1 MFVKA
6 VCCTAVLFVVLAAL
20 GIWLQKRPPRDQN
33 EVMTDDF
40 RDLIGRLEE
49 QERRLTFDRFDNAD
63 AWALGCL
70 LVDLATGRD
79 LPVAVDIRRG
89 TQQLFH
95 AALPGSTADNDAW
108 IERKVR
114 VVLAVRGVVVPG
126 RAAAGGQGPGAG
138 RGHGC
143 GSGAVRGARRRVP
156 GPGAVRGVVGV
167 VTVSGLP
174 QAEDHALVVEAIEA
188 YLAAD

>member
-1 MFVKA
+1 
-6 VCCTAVLFVVLAAL
+6 
-20 GIWLQKRPPRDQN
+20 
-33 EVMTDDF
+33 MTDDF

-49 QERRLTFDRFDNAD
+49 QEHRLVFDRFDNAD

-108 IERKVR
+108 IQRKARTVQR
-114 VVLAVRGVVVPG
+114 YGASSYLVGRRLAAKGQELDAGMGVDP
-126 RAAAGGQGPGAG
+126 AAYAAHGGAFPI
-138 RGHGC
+138 
-143 GSGAVRGARRRVP
+143 RVP
-156 GPGAVRGVVGV
+156 HVGVVGV
-167 VTVSGLP
+167 ITVSGLP
-174 QAEDHALVVEAIEA
+174 QADDHALVVEAIETHLSGA
-188 YLAAD
+188 

>member
-1 MFVKA
+1 
-6 VCCTAVLFVVLAAL
+6 
-20 GIWLQKRPPRDQN
+20 
-33 EVMTDDF
+33 MTDDF

-49 QERRLTFDRFDNAD
+49 QEHRLVFDRFDNAD

-89 TQQLFH
+89 AQQLFH

-108 IERKVR
+108 IQRKARTVERYGASSYLVGR
-114 VVLAVRGVVVPG
+114 RLAAKGQELDAGMGVDP
-126 RAAAGGQGPGAG
+126 AAYAAHGGAFPI
-138 RGHGC
+138 
-143 GSGAVRGARRRVP
+143 RVP
-156 GPGAVRGVVGV
+156 HVGVVGV
-167 VTVSGLP
+167 LTVSGLP

-188 YLAAD
+188 FLAGD